1 MKKLLTSLFALA
13 VMATASA
20 QVADGA
26 RVYAYGLTQTEGENV
41 TVSFKTNVTAKT
53 AKVVLSAEGQDD
65 VTVDATSSDGKNW
78 TAIVKPSTLFAAD
91 VAYNWKAEVSNDAIA
106 SATCVFT
113 KAFNRPSALS
123 VDKNPESGYF
133 GNVYISENVGY
144 SSGTT
149 TTGLYAG
156 DAALTELTVHSIDK
170 IVGDG
175 STRSSLPRSMSV
187 ASNGKIV
194 VSACD
199 ETVNGIYT
207 IDPSDYS
214 VAEVLTG
221 KKVFGVGAKGEDIYY
236 VEANADN
243 SGYNI
248 SSTNKDFTSIASS
261 IKDYGN
267 YAGHNAIAPI
277 EQGMWVYFSDVN
289 GADANQLHFIDY
301 SGNIK
306 WSVGEDNKVGT
317 ERGAMAV
324 DEKSGLV
331 VYYSKA
337 NGFILYNYS
346 FDSTGA
352 LTVGDKQTMPN
363 SVISAASGTRSE
375 AMAFDYAGNLYVV
388 SSGAEWLKVIA
399 MPTEN
404 NTCATPAKKDM
415 TVSFTQLE
423 IEATG
428 VETIGADNAPVEYY
442 NLQGVKVEN
451 PENGIFIKKQGN
463 KAVKVIL

>member
-1 MKKLLTSLFALA
+1 MKKLFTSLFALA
-13 VMATASA
+13 VMTTASA

-26 RVYAYGLTQTEGENV
+26 RVYAYGLTQTDADNV
-41 TVSFKTNVTAKT
+41 TVTFKTNVTAKS
-53 AKVVLSAEGQDD
+53 ANVILSAEGKED
-65 VTVDATSSDGKNW
+65 VKIPATSTDGKNW
-78 TAIVKPSTLFAAD
+78 TALIEPSSAFAAD
-91 VAYNWKAEVSNDAIA
+91 VTYNWAAEVSADAIA
-106 SATCVFT
+106 TATCVYT
-113 KAFNRPSALS
+113 KAFNRPSALAI
-123 VDKNPESGYF
+123 DKNPESAYF
-133 GNVYISENVGY
+133 GNVYMSENVGY
-144 SSGTT
+144 SNGTT

-156 DAALTELTVHSIDK
+156 DAGMAQFDVHAIQN
-170 IVGDG
+170 IVGDN
-175 STRSSLPRSMSV
+175 TTSSLPRSMTVTSD
-187 ASNGKIV
+187 GKVV

-199 ETVNGIYT
+199 AAVMGLYSIN
-207 IDPSDYS
+207 PADYS
-214 VAEVLTG
+214 TTELIAS
-221 KKVFGVGAKGEDIYY
+221 KKIYGVGAKGNDVYY

-243 SGYNI
+243 TGYNI
-248 SSTNKDFTSIASS
+248 SSTNTDFTSFASS

-267 YAGHNAIAPI
+267 FPGHNAIAPI

-289 GADANQLHFIDY
+289 GADANQLHFVDY
-301 SGNIK
+301 TGAIK

-363 SVISAASGTRSE
+363 SVISAANGTRSE
-375 AMAFDYAGNLYVV
+375 AMAFDYAGNLYLV

-415 TVSFTQLE
+415 TVSFTQAE
-423 IEATG
+423 IESSG
-428 VETIGADNAPVEYY
+428 IESIEVNAPAEYF
-442 NLQGVKVEN
+442 NQQGVKVAN

-463 KAVKVIL
+463 KTTKVIL